1 MKRGLLTFAI
11 LLLVLGTISGQTCH
25 VGDLFTFSDGSKGV
39 VFHIDADGA
48 NGWAVALR
56 DASTGCPWGNSTDV
70 PNLVNFSS
78 SGRQLLVDTA
88 GYSNTLLL
96 RNYQN
101 ANSDFAAGVVDFEN
115 GWYLPTTAQLRVL
128 FSRLPF
134 ISATL
139 LSAGGDDIAYDSYW
153 SCTEC
158 SAQQAWGIVFSNMDI
173 GTGTLVFA
181 DKSSVYRVRA
191 VRTFTNRINTDVAYL
206 WNTGDTTSA
215 ITVTPTQTTT
225 YTVTVSSSS
234 GCDGVATHTI
244 AVKPPDS
251 VEFAQTVCESY
262 EWNGQVY
269 TERGDYTQTFV
280 NQYGCDSVVTL
291 HLMVNRGTHHVT
303 DTAVCDSYTWTHGTG
318 DTYTE
323 SGTYTFSYTN
333 ADGCPSADTLH
344 LSMMDLIAVT
354 VAATTDTV
362 CPGDSVTL
370 YADAIAPSMVDSHVP
385 PVAVGDILCTDN
397 SIVKPSEWP
406 VPGKTAMGIVC
417 YVDNSDEH
425 GWAIHLHDYGT
436 RVAWS
441 TTSTDI
447 SGLANF
453 ATGVTAITDLDG
465 YTNTQRIR
473 SAGNASTYPAAYA
486 VDFAQG
492 WYLPA
497 SAQMRC
503 VYSKIPILNASL
515 QMVGGTPFSM
525 TAIWGYWS
533 STEADSSRA
542 WHLDENGQITSYY
555 KTTNYL
561 VRSARN
567 F

>member
-1 MKRGLLTFAI
+1 MQRFSTSLATVSR
-11 LLLVLGTISGQTCH
+11 LLVL
-25 VGDLFTFSDGSKGV
+25 
-39 VFHIDADGA
+39 A
-48 NGWAVALR
+48 
-56 DASTGCPWGNSTDV
+56 
-70 PNLVNFSS
+70 
-78 SGRQLLVDTA
+78 
-88 GYSNTLLL
+88 
-96 RNYQN
+96 
-101 ANSDFAAGVVDFEN
+101 
-115 GWYLPTTAQLRVL
+115 
-128 FSRLPF
+128 
-134 ISATL
+134 L
-139 LSAGGDDIAYDSYW
+139 LSCVMMG
-153 SCTEC
+153 EV
-158 SAQQAWGIVFSNMDI
+158 Q
-173 GTGTLVFA
+173 
-181 DKSSVYRVRA
+181 
-191 VRTFTNRINTDVAYL
+191 
-206 WNTGDTTSA
+206 
-215 ITVTPTQTTT
+215 
-225 YTVTVSSSS
+225 
-234 GCDGVATHTI
+234 
-244 AVKPPDS
+244 
-251 VEFAQTVCESY
+251 AQTVCSAVYQDGGGTLQLCNNLILNNVSDIATNVYTIPSSNIIGDNTDIFTDNHLDFSIKPGSVAENGGDGSCALWLRDMRDEERVQSSNIDVGAFEVFIIHENESY
-262 EWNGQVY
+262 AVYQDRTGTLQLCNNLILNNGTSWVTNVSPVLSNNIVGENSTIFVDRLSDFSIREGSAAMNAGDNDCVSWEQDITGGARIECSIVDAGAYEVRNIVPDMTFIDETICEGAVY
-269 TERGDYTQTFV
+269 DFHGNGLSEEGDYTHTLT
-280 NQYGCDSVVTL
+280 NAMGCDSIVTL
-291 HLMVNRGTHHVT
+291 HLMVNQGTHHVT
-303 DTAVCDSYTWTHGTG
+303 NTAVCGSYTWTAGTG

-323 SGTYTFSYTN
+323 SGTYTFRYTN

-344 LSMMDLIAVT
+344 LSMMDPIAVT

-362 CPGDSVTL
+362 CSGDSVTL

-447 SGLANF
+447 SVLANF
-453 ATGVTAITDLDG
+453 ATGATAITDLDG

-473 SAGNASTYPAAYA
+473 SSGNASTYPAAYA
-486 VDFAQG
+486 VGFAQG

-542 WHLDENGQITSYY
+542 WHLDENGQITSYD